1 MRLPTASYNL
11 PSRNASRL
19 VNCWAQAAN
28 GKGEIEVVGVPG
40 IATSSAL
47 EGAGRGLVVS
57 DGRLY
62 AVAGETLYDAVTGS
76 AKGTIPGNG
85 RLMFAA
91 AVGGFV
97 TDNGYYYN
105 GTVTQIT
112 DEDKVPW
119 SSVGFLDGRVTYTE
133 ANTGRF
139 GAMELNS
146 LSSIDGLDFAT
157 AESAPDN
164 LVTHTV
170 DHGEAILFGTESG
183 EKWWNSGAA
192 GFPLE
197 RTSDGR
203 IEIGALARLGITK
216 ADNSVFWLAS
226 DRTGRRLSGQTP
238 VKVSQVGVEEALS
251 RYGTLTDCEAF
262 SFTWNGNIHVV
273 FRFPS
278 EGATWVFNVTTS
290 EWWESTVPIVAAAHY
305 NGRVYVQ
312 HEDGAV
318 GYFTSAAHT
327 WFGENPRYEVTFPN
341 LYSGQGRQFISQLD
355 VVLRAGDAPAGVIPK
370 MTCEVSHDGGNTW
383 HTLPVREIGRIGEY
397 AKVLRWNRLGSGRDT
412 VIRLSCADPVPFH
425 LVDAQIEAA
434 GGTK

>member
-47 EGAGRGLVVS
+47 EGAGRGLLVS
-57 DGRLY
+57 GGRLY
-62 AVAGETLYDAVTGS
+62 AVAGTTLYDALTG
-76 AKGTIPGNG
+76 AVMGTIPGNG

-91 AVGGFV
+91 AVDGFV
-97 TDNGYYYN
+97 TDNGYAYT
-105 GTVTQIT
+105 GAVEQIT

-119 SSVGFLDGRVTYTE
+119 SAVGFADGYIVAVE
-133 ANTGRF
+133 SNSGRF
-139 GAMELNS
+139 VCSDLNDS
-146 LSSIDGLDFAT
+146 TSYDALNFAT
-157 AESAPDN
+157 AEGAPDN
-164 LVTHTV
+164 LVTLAV
-170 DHGEAILFGTESG
+170 DHRQVVLFGTQSTEI
-183 EKWWNSGAA
+183 WWNSGAS
-192 GFPLE
+192 GFPFE
-197 RTSDGR
+197 RLSGGVV
-203 IEIGALARLGITK
+203 EQGCLARLGVVK
-216 ADNSVFWLAS
+216 ADNSVFWLAD
-226 DRTGRRLSGQTP
+226 DRTVRRLSGQTP

-251 RYGTLTDCEAF
+251 GYGTLTDCEAF

-273 FRFPS
+273 FRFPT

-318 GYFTSAAHT
+318 GYLTSAAHT
-327 WFGENPRYEVTFPN
+327 WFGANPRYEVTFPN
-341 LYSGQGRQFISQLD
+341 LYSGQARQFISQLD
-355 VVLRAGDAPAGVIPK
+355 VVLRTGDAPAGVIPK

-425 LVDAQIEAA
+425 LVDAQVEVT
-434 GGTK
+434 GGSK